1 MCIVIDSHIHIDQY
15 SETEL
20 QRILERMKADQIERL
35 IAVATNI
42 ESARKIQHLS
52 TTYKVIEPAYG
63 FHPEQAFPQENEL
76 DELFSFIEAHA
87 NEMVAIGEVGLPYY
101 GRLNGDIDERDQG
114 RYVEL
119 LKQWIT
125 LAKRYDKPLNLHA
138 IYEDAAT
145 VCHYL
150 ERYSVKRAHFHW
162 FKGDE
167 LIIDRLIANEY
178 YVSITPDLLYKE
190 RTQQLVKRYPLEFMM
205 VETDG
210 PWPFVGPF
218 QGKLTEPKMM
228 HQTIAMI
235 AKLKRLPEQE
245 VYETIYETTRRLYR
259 I

>member
-1 MCIVIDSHIHIDQY
+1 MCVVIDSHIHIDQY
-15 SETEL
+15 SEIER
-20 QRILERMKADQIERL
+20 QRILGRMKTDHIDRL
-35 IAVATNI
+35 IAVATDVK
-42 ESARKIQHLS
+42 SAQRIQRLATKH
-52 TTYKVIEPAYG
+52 KVIEPAYG

-76 DELFSFIEAHA
+76 VKLFSFIEAHA
-87 NEMVAIGEVGLPYY
+87 NEMIAIGEVGLPYY
-101 GRLNGDIDERDQG
+101 GRLNGDIDERDQA

-119 LKQWIT
+119 LEQWIT
-125 LAKRYDKPLNLHA
+125 LAKQYDKPLNLHA

-150 ERYSVKRAHFHW
+150 ELHSVERAHFHW

-167 LIIDRLIANEY
+167 TIVDRLIANKF
-178 YVSITPDLLYKE
+178 YVSITPDILYKE

-228 HQTIAMI
+228 HQTITMI
-235 AKLKRLPEQE
+235 AKLKRLSERE
-245 VYETIYETTRRLYR
+245 VYETIYETTRHLYR
-259 I
+259 L